1 MAHLTSQS
9 TADEPTADD
18 TGNGLRQ
25 RCLGFAEVF
34 GQSIANDGPSL
45 AIATGAGLVA
55 IASGAGTTWVFVVAT
70 VAIVLV
76 ALNLATVARRVASAG
91 SLYEF
96 ARRGIGSGGGF
107 LVGWSQ
113 LIGYACGAMFS
124 AVAVWV
130 YVTAFFADS
139 NVDSSA
145 VGWGVFVVIVVGLLA
160 GLLAFRSI
168 RLSTRIELVLE
179 VASVIVILVVAVI
192 VLVKNGAN
200 VDHAQFTAKG
210 SDFHAM
216 VLGFPLAVL
225 SFVGFESSASLGVEA
240 KKPFQA
246 IPRSILGTAV
256 GIGIFFIVLSYVQLL
271 GFDRQHKDITKSAA
285 PLNDL
290 ATYYGVGGLGQVVS
304 AGVVFSA
311 FGIALACLNAASRIA
326 LSMSEDGLLPA
337 VFSRTHPT
345 HRTPSFNVLI
355 GMVIIIVVPAGMVVA
370 HKDPIALLGY
380 FGEFTAL
387 GLLVAYLGV
396 CIAAP
401 IFLHRISELRPVNVV
416 VGVVGALGVIGMI
429 VGQCVPLPPSPI
441 DYLLLGFAAYLV
453 LGVLVY
459 GARRAVAGKPTATS
473 RSITRERDDSSSTV
487 R

>member
-1 MAHLTSQS
+1 MAHLTTQ
-9 TADEPTADD
+9 PTADD
-18 TGNGLRQ
+18 TGHGLRQ
-25 RCLGFAEVF
+25 KCLGFAEVF
-34 GQSIANDGPSL
+34 GQSVANDGPSL

-96 ARRGIGSGGGF
+96 ARRGVGSGGGF

-139 NVDSSA
+139 NIDVSA
-145 VGWGVFVVIVVGLLA
+145 TGWGVLVVVVVGLLA
-160 GLLAFRSI
+160 GLFAFRSI

-179 VASVIVILVVAVI
+179 IASVIVILIVAVI
-192 VLVKNGAN
+192 ILVKNGAN
-200 VDHAQFTAKG
+200 FDHTQFTAKG
-210 SDFHAM
+210 SNFHAM

-240 KKPFQA
+240 KNPFHS
-246 IPRSILGTAV
+246 IPRSILGTAI

-271 GFDRQHKDITKSAA
+271 GFDRKGKDITQSAA

-290 ATYYGVGGLGQVVS
+290 ASYYGVGGLGQVVS

-326 LSMSEDGLLPA
+326 MTMSKDGLLPA
-337 VFSRTHPT
+337 VFGRTHPT
-345 HRTPSFNVLI
+345 HRTPSFNVI
-355 GMVIIIVVPAGMVVA
+355 VGMVIVIIVPAGMVAA

-401 IFLHRISELRPVNVV
+401 IFLHRISELRPVNVI
-416 VGVVGALGVIGMI
+416 VGVVGSLGVIGMI
-429 VGQCVPLPPSPI
+429 VGQCVPLPPHPI
-441 DYLLLGFAAYLV
+441 DYLLIGFAAYLV
-453 LGVLVY
+453 LGMVIYAV
-459 GARRAVAGKPTATS
+459 RRAMVGDRDVTS
-473 RSITRERDDSSSTV
+473 RATTLDRDDYPAGV
-487 R
+487 H